1 MTNETYSKKA
11 FKNTGFHQM
20 SDLDNTYEILTSDL
34 PDLMLEINDEKMRRF
49 GVSDPIKIV

>member
-1 MTNETYSKKA
+1 
-11 FKNTGFHQM
+11 M